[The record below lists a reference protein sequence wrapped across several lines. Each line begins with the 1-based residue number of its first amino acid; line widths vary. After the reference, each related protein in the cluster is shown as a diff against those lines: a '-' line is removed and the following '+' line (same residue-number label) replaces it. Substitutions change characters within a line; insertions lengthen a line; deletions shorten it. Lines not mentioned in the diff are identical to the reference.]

1 MIPDRPGL
9 RTLDGMADLDLVRRI
24 GGASNGLAV
33 VAVARP
39 DGTIHT
45 SLVNAGV
52 LDHPVSG
59 EPVVGLVVQG
69 RTKKLSYAR
78 SARRANVVFRNGWEW
93 VAVEGPV
100 DIAGPNDAL
109 VEPDAIPTL
118 LRDVFE
124 AAGGTHDDWDEYDR
138 VMAAEGR
145 TAVLVRPERIVSNP
159 GT

>member
-1 MIPDRPGL
+1 MIPDRAAV

-69 RTKKLSYAR
+69 RAKKLSYAR
-78 SARRANVVFRNGWEW
+78 AAGRANVVFRNGWEW
-93 VAVEGPV
+93 VAVEGHV

-109 VEPDAIPTL
+109 VAPDAIPKL
-118 LRDVFE
+118 LRDVFT
-124 AAGGTHDDWDEYDR
+124 AAGGTHDDWDEHDR

-145 TAVLVRPERIVSNP
+145 TAMLVHPERIVSNP